1 MSADVPVT
9 VAAVRAVARDVLA
22 LELRHANGQ
31 PLPGATMP
39 SWAHA
44 ARKAFDLKAEPL
56 SVSKRLIVTP
66 SLP

>member
-31 PLPGATMP
+31 PLHGA
-39 SWAHA
+39 SAGAHI
-44 ARKAFDLKAEPL
+44 DLA
-56 SVSKRLIVTP
+56 
-66 SLP
+66 LPNGLVRQ